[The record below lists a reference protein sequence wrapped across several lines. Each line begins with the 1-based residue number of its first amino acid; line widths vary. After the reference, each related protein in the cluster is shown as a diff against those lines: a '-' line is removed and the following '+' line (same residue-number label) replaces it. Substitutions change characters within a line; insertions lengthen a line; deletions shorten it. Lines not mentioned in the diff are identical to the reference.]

1 MGLDF
6 GHFVGLMIGHLD
18 GLGVFVGLGVLQVG
32 RYVGHAVG
40 IGGGQATAGGGG
52 SITNPR
58 FSFSEEISTALRT
71 LNRSRDRIALTIG
84 DIVVL
89 E

>member
-1 MGLDF
+1 VGLDF

-18 GLGVFVGLGVLQVG
+18 GLGVFVGLRVLQVG

-40 IGGGQATAGGGG
+40 TGGGQATIGG
-52 SITNPR
+52 SFTSPR

-71 LNRSRDRIALTIG
+71 LNRSRDRIALMIG

>member
-1 MGLDF
+1 MGFDF

-18 GLGVFVGLGVLQVG
+18 GRGVFVGLGVLQVG

-40 IGGGQATAGGGG
+40 IGGQRSAGG
-52 SITNPR
+52 SFTNPR

-71 LNRSRDRIALTIG
+71 LSRSRDRIALAIG
-84 DIVVL
+84 DIGVI

>member
-1 MGLDF
+1 VGLDF

-18 GLGVFVGLGVLQVG
+18 GLGVFDGLGVLHVG

-40 IGGGQATAGGGG
+40 TGGGQAAIGG
-52 SITNPR
+52 SLINPR
-58 FSFSEEISTALRT
+58 FSFSEEISMALRT

>member
-6 GHFVGLMIGHLD
+6 GHFVGLKKGHLD
-18 GLGVFVGLGVLQVG
+18 GLGVFVGLGVLHVG

-40 IGGGQATAGGGG
+40 TGGQRRLGAS
-52 SITNPR
+52 SINPR

-71 LNRSRDRIALTIG
+71 VNRSRDRIALTIG